1 MVRTEYTATAK
12 WLHWVVAALMIVT
25 FYIGWVMVDMHGI
38 SPTKL
43 KYFNWHKWVG
53 MIVLGLAVVRSVW
66 RLLFTP
72 PPLPNSITPIQ
83 RVASHAMHYLLY
95 LLCFAVPISGYFYT
109 LAAGYPVV
117 LFGVLPLPVLM
128 DPNVDLKE
136 PLRELHEILSYLT
149 AVAVVLHTL
158 AALQH
163 HFIHR
168 DTVLRRMLPRLPR
181 A

>member
-1 MVRTEYTATAK
+1 MIRSEYTSTAK
-12 WLHWVVAALMIVT
+12 WLHWLVAVLMIVT

-53 MIVLGLAVVRSVW
+53 MIVLGLAVIRSIW
-66 RLLFTP
+66 RLVFSP
-72 PPLPNSITPIQ
+72 PPLPESITGYQ
-83 RVASHAMHYLLY
+83 RWASTAMHYLLY

-117 LFGVLPLPVLM
+117 LFGELPLPVLM
-128 DPNVDLKE
+128 GADASLKE
-136 PLRELHEILSYLT
+136 PLREIHEWLSYAT
-149 AVAVVLHTL
+149 AMAVALHTA

-168 DTVLRRMLPRLPR
+168 DTVLRRMLPASRR
-181 A
+181 T